1 MEYQSY
7 SAAETEAAA
16 EQLAAKL
23 KPGDIVFLIGG
34 LGAGKTAF
42 VRGLT
47 RGLGIQ
53 NTAQSPTFTI
63 VNEYRSGPFPLFHF
77 DLYRLDSE
85 EALYDIGFEDYL
97 FSDGICVV
105 EWPDIARRLVG
116 RYWEVT
122 IQQDLAVSDEY
133 RKITISHKEQKI

>member
-53 NTAQSPTFTI
+53 NTVQSPTFTI

-97 FSDGICVV
+97 FSDGI
-105 EWPDIARRLVG
+105 D
-116 RYWEVT
+116 
-122 IQQDLAVSDEY
+122 
-133 RKITISHKEQKI
+133 RKSV